1 MERVRDK
8 VDYLFQCFLEAI
20 YPTEEKCYVC
30 NTEGEKIICDKCKGK
45 IQKANETLIIE
56 ECEMLICSYYSFIVK
71 DLILRLKYKGDF
83 HAGEILV
90 MLLEEKIKESNLD
103 VDFITYVPVAKD
115 SLRRKE
121 FNQCEYLSKE
131 LGKRLGIKSI
141 ETLKKKNKV
150 KEQKS
155 LSKEEREKNV
165 KNAFKLKRYKNLEG
179 KSIILLDDVMTTG
192 STLKACVRELKKI
205 KDIKIFLLTIAKSNI

>member
-1 MERVRDK
+1 METCKNK
-8 VDYLFQCFLEAI
+8 VNYFFQCLLEAI
-20 YPTEEKCYVC
+20 YPTEEKCYIC
-30 NTEGEKIICDKCKGK
+30 NKESKKIICNKCRGE
-45 IQKANETLIIE
+45 IPKAKDILIIE
-56 ECEMLICSYYSFIVK
+56 GCTMMVCSYYSFIVK

-90 MLLEEKIKESNLD
+90 LLLEERIRKANLD

-115 SLRRKE
+115 SLKKKE
-121 FNQCEYLSKE
+121 FNQCEYLSKA
-131 LGKRLGIKSI
+131 LAKKLGIKAI

-165 KNAFKLKRYKNLEG
+165 QNAFKLKNYKGLEG

-192 STLKACVRELKKI
+192 ATLKSCVRELKKI

>member
-1 MERVRDK
+1 
-8 VDYLFQCFLEAI
+8 
-20 YPTEEKCYVC
+20 
-30 NTEGEKIICDKCKGK
+30 
-45 IQKANETLIIE
+45 
-56 ECEMLICSYYSFIVK
+56 MLICSYYSFIVK

-83 HAGEILV
+83 HAGKILV
-90 MLLEEKIKESNLD
+90 ILLEEKIKESNLD

-115 SLRRKE
+115 SLKKKE

-141 ETLKKKNKV
+141 ETLKKKSKV

-165 KNAFKLKRYKNLEG
+165 QNAFYLKSYKNLEG

-192 STLKACVRELKKI
+192 STLKSCIRELKKI

>member
-8 VDYLFQCFLEAI
+8 VDYLFQCFLEVI
-20 YPTEEKCYVC
+20 YPREEKCYVC

-45 IQKANETLIIE
+45 IQKANEILIIE
-56 ECEMLICSYYSFIVK
+56 ECDLLICSYYSFIVK

-83 HAGEILV
+83 HAGEILAI
-90 MLLEEKIKESNLD
+90 LLEEKIKESNLN

-115 SLRRKE
+115 SLKKKE

-141 ETLKKKNKV
+141 EILKKKNKV

-155 LSKEEREKNV
+155 LCKEEREKNV
-165 KNAFKLKRYKNLEG
+165 QNAFCLKSYKNLEG